1 MSLGRYRRVCLDK
14 NPRMRDRRWLF
25 ENLLVLV
32 LFRAELPSL
41 LNRRLQDIAVLM
53 YKVKYGL
60 APSIVNELF
69 KRKSTSYSLRNSDF
83 DIPTFNTINY
93 GKHSLRYQGPHIW
106 SKLDIKLKGSSNIES
121 FKKNI
126 RKKDLTSLVNNNN
139 SCCNLCSS

>member
-1 MSLGRYRRVCLDK
+1 
-14 NPRMRDRRWLF
+14 
-25 ENLLVLV
+25 
-32 LFRAELPSL
+32 
-41 LNRRLQDIAVLM
+41 M

-83 DIPTFNTINY
+83 DIPTFNTINH

-126 RKKDLTSLVNNNN
+126 RKKDLTSLLNNNN
-139 SCCNLCSS
+139 SCCNLCNS

>member
-1 MSLGRYRRVCLDK
+1 MVINIKSPFSWSAGDDWVANITYI
-14 NPRMRDRRWLF
+14 
-25 ENLLVLV
+25 NLHNVFLVLCIQY
-32 LFRAELPSL
+32 LS
-41 LNRRLQDIAVLM
+41 M
-53 YKVKYGL
+53 
-60 APSIVNELF
+60 SLF

-126 RKKDLTSLVNNNN
+126 RKKDLTSLLNNNN
-139 SCCNLCSS
+139 SCCNLCNSQRLPFIYLLFYYTVYTCCIF

>member
-1 MSLGRYRRVCLDK
+1 MDVWRLEWEYLKWTVTKDNWAWPVFEKHQLIQMEHCNRIQVLHQSRVCT
-14 NPRMRDRRWLF
+14 WW
-25 ENLLVLV
+25 
-32 LFRAELPSL
+32 
-41 LNRRLQDIAVLM
+41 
-53 YKVKYGL
+53 
-60 APSIVNELF
+60 LF

-126 RKKDLTSLVNNNN
+126 RKKDLTSLLNNNY
-139 SCCNLCSS
+139 SCCNLCNS

>member
-1 MSLGRYRRVCLDK
+1 
-14 NPRMRDRRWLF
+14 
-25 ENLLVLV
+25 
-32 LFRAELPSL
+32 
-41 LNRRLQDIAVLM
+41 M

-69 KRKSTSYSLRNSDF
+69 KQKSTSYSLRNSDF

-106 SKLDIKLKGSSNIES
+106 SKLDSKLKGSSNIES

-126 RKKDLTSLVNNNN
+126 RKKDLTSLLNNNN
-139 SCCNLCSS
+139 SCCNLCNS